1 MWATPK
7 NVHKLFVVPIRNPE
21 WYGNFRIPV
30 PPVPFIRKYMAYG
43 LLSVEKPVV
52 SAAHELCLTL
62 SK

>member
-52 SAAHELCLTL
+52 
-62 SK
+62 